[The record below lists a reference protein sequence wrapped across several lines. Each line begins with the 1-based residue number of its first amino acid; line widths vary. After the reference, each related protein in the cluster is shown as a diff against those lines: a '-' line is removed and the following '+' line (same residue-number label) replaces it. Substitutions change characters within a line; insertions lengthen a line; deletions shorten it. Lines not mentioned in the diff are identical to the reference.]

1 MAEDTARTQIARV
14 IIGTPIR
21 KVTGAQ
27 AQTLNDL
34 TDVNVTGIDNKH
46 ILQYNEV
53 TGKWENTLAPSGLTI
68 FGGTF

>member
-27 AQTLNDL
+27 AQGINDL
-34 TDVNVTGIDNKH
+34 TDANTDGVEQNH
-46 ILQYNEV
+46 ILQFNEV
-53 TGKWENTLAPSGLTI
+53 SGRFESTLGPQGLQI

>member
-27 AQTLNDL
+27 AQAINDL
-34 TDVNVTGIDNKH
+34 TDVNTAGVEQNH
-46 ILQYNEV
+46 ILQFNEV
-53 TGKWENTLAPSGLTI
+53 SGKFESTLKPQGLQV